1 MIEGTELAADAGRVK
16 GGWKTL
22 SSEHKFLLMILGFT
36 AFFDGFD
43 RGIIQVALP
52 QIRESFDLSQS
63 QMSLWL
69 MVIYI
74 GALPAVFVT
83 RLADKI
89 GRKQLLLFSIVGYM
103 VATAATALAPSI
115 LWFAAAQ
122 FVARLFLNA
131 EHALVLTLAAE
142 ELPARSRGFGFGYL
156 AMQLA
161 LGFGTGS
168 LIYGGIMEP
177 GGIGWQWMY
186 VLSLPPLL
194 MIGWLR
200 RRLPESKRFEQARD
214 TGQLVSNW
222 REIFRGETKKWLIL
236 LCTTAFLLELATHA
250 GVFTIDFLQEDR
262 GLSATAS
269 NFMLVAAGLPGIP
282 AMIIAGNLSDRYG
295 RRIVGCTFAVVSGF
309 GAVGFFWL
317 PGGIPVLYVCMT
329 VMLAGQL
336 GAGPVLATY
345 AAELFPTALRGQAGS
360 WGKIAAVAGQAAS
373 FGIGGVLITV
383 FGGLP
388 GAATALMGGPIIA
401 VILFATMFP
410 DTHGRELEETSG
422 SGPIDFGTV
431 VAGEIPAPTPTD

>member
-1 MIEGTELAADAGRVK
+1 MGTGATREK
-16 GGWKTL
+16 GGWGSL
-22 SSEHKFLLMILGFT
+22 SSEHKFLLGILGFT

-52 QIRESFDLSQS
+52 QIRGTFDLDQS

-89 GRKQLLLFSIVGYM
+89 GRKQLLLFSVVGYM

-115 LWFAAAQ
+115 LWFVAAQ

-142 ELPARSRGFGFGYL
+142 ELPARARGFGFGYL

-168 LIYGGIMEP
+168 LIYGGVFEP
-177 GGIGWQWMY
+177 SGIGWQWMY

-200 RRLPESKRFEQARD
+200 RRLPESRRFEEARD
-214 TGQLVSNW
+214 TGQLAANW
-222 REIFRGETKKWLIL
+222 REIFNGETRKWLLL
-236 LCTTAFLLELATHA
+236 LCSTAFLLELATHA
-250 GVFTIDFLQEDR
+250 GVFTVDFLQEDR
-262 GLSATAS
+262 GLSSTAS
-269 NFMLVAAGLPGIP
+269 NLMLVLAGIPGIP
-282 AMIIAGNLSDRYG
+282 VMIIAGNLSDRYG
-295 RRIVGCTFAVVSGF
+295 RRIVGCTFAIVSGF

-383 FGGLP
+383 LGGLP
-388 GAATALMGGPIIA
+388 GAATALMAGPILA
-401 VILFATMFP
+401 VVLFATMFP
-410 DTHGRELEETSG
+410 DTHGRELEETSA
-422 SGPIDFGTV
+422 SGPSVDLGTV
-431 VAGEIPAPTPTD
+431 VAGEVPAPTPTD